1 MKRPEHALRL
11 FVFLTQS
18 KASLLVVQGYYT
30 LALTF
35 FQENN
40 HAELTL
46 FPEALLPEYATAE
59 LIELSEAS
67 ESPQSN
73 FPANAADFADIPL
86 LPCRLYALLCRR
98 SATAIGKICSKT
110 HQKFSKSCFEFQS
123 SSFV

>member
-46 FPEALLPEYATAE
+46 FPEALLPECATAE
-59 LIELSEAS
+59 FIELSEACK
-67 ESPQSN
+67 SPRSN
-73 FPANAADFADIPL
+73 FPTNNHRF
-86 LPCRLYALLCRR
+86 C
-98 SATAIGKICSKT
+98 
-110 HQKFSKSCFEFQS
+110 
-123 SSFV
+123 